1 MVEIRKTCSY
11 FSERKT
17 VNLIPY
23 NIALYCWGVES
34 NRIFKVDAKFLRVG
48 RRKNT
53 AKYTN
58 VFEKKEGL
66 PLAILTMISLNIHKI
81 TNFKSKFIDIYLI

>member
-1 MVEIRKTCSY
+1 M
-11 FSERKT
+11 
-17 VNLIPY
+17 IPY

-34 NRIFKVDAKFLRVG
+34 NRIFKVDAKFLRFG

-58 VFEKKEGL
+58 VSDKKKEGL
-66 PLAILTMISLNIHKI
+66 PLTILTMTLNIHKI
-81 TNFKSKFIDIYLI
+81 TNFKSKFIDTLFDI